1 MARLLEH
8 GRGIRRR
15 LLVEVLASE
24 PDWMRHATLA
34 VELLL
39 ASSSLSH
46 SLLVVEQRE
55 VVGLLDGMRG
65 GRGRHPAQHRRRL
78 LALRSSQQVVVGGSE
93 LLLLRL
99 LVEEAGEAAACVV
112 LRHDSAELVGIGVLL
127 RKEEEGLRDVD
138 ILVDVDVL
146 HVLVGYVGL
155 DLLVFTR
162 HLRLHLFLPLGW
174 NAGARVRYKSLLR
187 CPSVV
192 FFRWHHGQGSS
203 SGATGH
209 LPAHLLVKLCLRGP

>member
-65 GRGRHPAQHRRRL
+65 GRARHPAQHRRRL

-155 DLLVFTR
+155 DLGAWFNIHSASPLVSIRAIWSSPFSR
-162 HLRLHLFLPLGW
+162 IQVSGHRAEQ
-174 NAGARVRYKSLLR
+174 NSLL
-187 CPSVV
+187 CVIMTQPPSKTSMALD
-192 FFRWHHGQGSS
+192 RAPRDSRS
-203 SGATGH
+203 
-209 LPAHLLVKLCLRGP
+209 K